1 MDRTV
6 KVRRLTCNCSASWG
20 KWTKESEGEAPL
32 QRPYLMNIYRGSPN
46 KEAGLDPAELPCTF
60 PICRKSLPLHFSLV
74 RWGRGLV
81 GSQCKC

>member
-1 MDRTV
+1 MDRIV

-46 KEAGLDPAELPCTF
+46 KEAGLLAELPCTF
-60 PICRKSLPLHFSLV
+60 PICRKGPPPSRFPCKVGKGLGGLPV
-74 RWGRGLV
+74 
-81 GSQCKC
+81 